1 MFKLVTS
8 GMDILPYSNSLS
20 WSSDVDT
27 LGTQLSFDS
36 IKDLAEGQVVSLYET
51 DKELIR
57 GIVIKKTDKTNTFS
71 YVVQDYSFYLRN
83 KTLKQFNNMAASEC
97 IKSLITDAYLVGN
110 ITDIPTL
117 ITQIYKDKTLDEI
130 IEDILSKAQCDQGI
144 YYFKEIVGNVL
155 NVYRLEDMKIVPN
168 IIVGDYEI
176 ESSIENMKNDI
187 SVISSEE
194 KYNSIVASASD
205 ETKYSWYGKLSDTVT
220 VDADNVAQALN
231 IAINKLNELNKIEK
245 STTVPLVILDES
257 VEIKANRYI
266 YLHSGKLIGYYLV
279 KSAKHSLVDGLHKC
293 DVEIKLDI
301 EANVLTSSYENSDL
315 INQIISDSKNN
326 SSDGGSNGIVKKALK
341 WALDT
346 ANDDSVGYQLGAWGP
361 NYYDCSHFVITA
373 YRKAGLSLSG
383 ASYTGDMYNA
393 FIGEGFKDVTSS
405 VNLSTG
411 EGLQPG
417 DVLLNVVN
425 HTEMYSGNGKMVGAR
440 TSHAAFADQVQE
452 HNYRNYPW
460 DYVLRYESGSGE
472 DISGGEDASGGEKM
486 TVDLSFYTGAAD
498 EGGNMSASGKTLKYG
513 MCASNV
519 YSFGTK
525 FKIVGINGLDDGVFT
540 VEDRG
545 GSDFNNPNRLDIYV
559 GNDSDSKSLANKLGR
574 QTCTA
579 YKLN

>member
-8 GMDILPYSNSLS
+8 GMDILLYSNSLS

-71 YVVQDYSFYLRN
+71 YVVQDYSFYLKN
-83 KTLKQFNNMAASEC
+83 KIPIIQFTNATVSEC
-97 IKSLITDAYLVGN
+97 IKQLISDAYLAGN
-110 ITDIPTL
+110 ITDIPTV
-117 ITQIYKDKTLDEI
+117 INQIYRDTTINDI
-130 IEDILSKAQCDQGI
+130 IEDLLSKARSDQGI
-144 YYFKEIVGNVL
+144 YYFRDITGNVL
-155 NVYRLEDMKIVPN
+155 NIYRLEDMKIVPN

-231 IAINKLNELNKIEK
+231 IAMNKLNELNKIEK

-315 INQIISDSKNN
+315 INQIISDAA
-326 SSDGGSNGIVKKALK
+326 SSSSSSSSSGGSYSSNEIVNKALK

-346 ANDDSVGYQLGAWGP
+346 ASDDSIGYSQDYRWSGK
-361 NYYDCSHFVITA
+361 YYDCSSFVITA
-373 YRKAGLSLSG
+373 YRKAGLSLNG
-383 ASYTGDMYNA
+383 ASYTGDMYSS
-393 FIGEGFKDVTSS
+393 FTSEGFKDVTSQCD
-405 VNLSTG
+405 LSTG
-411 EGLQPG
+411 SGMQPG
-417 DVLLNVVN
+417 DVLLNTVT

-440 TSHAAFADQVQE
+440 TSHAALADQVQE
-452 HNYRNYPW
+452 HNYNNHPW
-460 DYVLRYESGSGE
+460 NYVLRYS
-472 DISGGEDASGGEKM
+472 
-486 TVDLSFYTGAAD
+486 
-498 EGGNMSASGKTLKYG
+498 
-513 MCASNV
+513 
-519 YSFGTK
+519 
-525 FKIVGINGLDDGVFT
+525 
-540 VEDRG
+540 R
-545 GSDFNNPNRLDIYV
+545 
-559 GNDSDSKSLANKLGR
+559 
-574 QTCTA
+574 
-579 YKLN
+579 

>member
-130 IEDILSKAQCDQGI
+130 IEDILSKAQSDQGI

-266 YLHSGKLIGYYLV
+266 Y
-279 KSAKHSLVDGLHKC
+279 
-293 DVEIKLDI
+293 
-301 EANVLTSSYENSDL
+301 
-315 INQIISDSKNN
+315 
-326 SSDGGSNGIVKKALK
+326 
-341 WALDT
+341 
-346 ANDDSVGYQLGAWGP
+346 
-361 NYYDCSHFVITA
+361 
-373 YRKAGLSLSG
+373 
-383 ASYTGDMYNA
+383 
-393 FIGEGFKDVTSS
+393 
-405 VNLSTG
+405 
-411 EGLQPG
+411 
-417 DVLLNVVN
+417 
-425 HTEMYSGNGKMVGAR
+425 
-440 TSHAAFADQVQE
+440 
-452 HNYRNYPW
+452 
-460 DYVLRYESGSGE
+460 
-472 DISGGEDASGGEKM
+472 
-486 TVDLSFYTGAAD
+486 
-498 EGGNMSASGKTLKYG
+498 
-513 MCASNV
+513 
-519 YSFGTK
+519 
-525 FKIVGINGLDDGVFT
+525 
-540 VEDRG
+540 
-545 GSDFNNPNRLDIYV
+545 
-559 GNDSDSKSLANKLGR
+559 
-574 QTCTA
+574 
-579 YKLN
+579 

>member
-130 IEDILSKAQCDQGI
+130 IEDILSKAQSDQGI

-168 IIVGDYEI
+168 VVVGDYNI
-176 ESSIENMKNDI
+176 DSSIENMKNDI
-187 SVISSEE
+187 NVISSEE
-194 KYNSIVASASD
+194 KYNLIVASASD

-231 IAINKLNELNKIEK
+231 IAMNKLNELNKIEK

-266 YLHSGKLIGYYLV
+266 YLHSGKLIGYYFV

-293 DVEIKLDI
+293 DIDIKLDV
-301 EANVLTSSYENSDL
+301 EASVLTSSYENSDL
-315 INQIISDSKNN
+315 INQIISDAASTSTG
-326 SSDGGSNGIVKKALK
+326 SSSSSSSSGSEKGKQIVEYAKQFLGTPYVWGGTTPSGFDCSGFTQYVYNHFGISIPRVSE
-341 WALDT
+341 DQINCGT
-346 ANDDSVGYQLGAWGP
+346 RVSDPSVGDLFFPHTGHVGIYIGDGQVIHSPKTGDVIKISNAWGR
-361 NYYDCSHFVITA
+361 D
-373 YRKAGLSLSG
+373 SG
-383 ASYTGDMYNA
+383 FPKY
-393 FIGEGFKDVTSS
+393 VH
-405 VNLSTG
+405 V
-411 EGLQPG
+411 
-417 DVLLNVVN
+417 
-425 HTEMYSGNGKMVGAR
+425 SGV
-440 TSHAAFADQVQE
+440 
-452 HNYRNYPW
+452 
-460 DYVLRYESGSGE
+460 
-472 DISGGEDASGGEKM
+472 
-486 TVDLSFYTGAAD
+486 
-498 EGGNMSASGKTLKYG
+498 
-513 MCASNV
+513 
-519 YSFGTK
+519 
-525 FKIVGINGLDDGVFT
+525 
-540 VEDRG
+540 
-545 GSDFNNPNRLDIYV
+545 
-559 GNDSDSKSLANKLGR
+559 
-574 QTCTA
+574 
-579 YKLN
+579 